1 MRTSDAPAPPAMGTP
16 ISRRK
21 VRHFMLISF
30 CLAGLSRRSRHSRRS
45 TTLVLWILQLAVL
58 FAISSAISPSS
69 LIINMLTSATPT
81 LYFIIANATLIGTY
95 GVATY
100 LAEPCL

>member
-1 MRTSDAPAPPAMGTP
+1 M
-16 ISRRK
+16 
-21 VRHFMLISF
+21 RHFMLISF

-45 TTLVLWILQLAVL
+45 TALVLWIFHLAVL

-69 LIINMLTSATPT
+69 LTINTLTSATPI
-81 LYFIIANATLIGTY
+81 LYLIITHTTFIGTY

>member
-1 MRTSDAPAPPAMGTP
+1 
-16 ISRRK
+16 
-21 VRHFMLISF
+21 MLISL
-30 CLAGLSRRSRHSRRS
+30 CLAGLSRRSRHPRRS
-45 TTLVLWILQLAVL
+45 AALVLVILQLAVYL
-58 FAISSAISPSS
+58 AISSAISPSS

-81 LYFIIANATLIGTY
+81 LYFIIANTTLIGTY